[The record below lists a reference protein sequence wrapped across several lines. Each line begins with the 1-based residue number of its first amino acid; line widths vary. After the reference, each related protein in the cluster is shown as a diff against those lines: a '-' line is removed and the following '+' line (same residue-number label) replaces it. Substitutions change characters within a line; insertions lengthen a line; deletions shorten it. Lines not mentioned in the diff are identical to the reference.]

1 MTFQLF
7 DYSSYLNF
15 NTLIEL
21 AIAVSSIALS
31 YFFVADILR
40 RFISKNSKAKNKVIT
55 EGLIKVIFPV
65 CAIVMIGFAQ
75 TISTIFFSHG
85 LLVLVQKL
93 LIALVVIRLSVYLM
107 RYLSKPNSI
116 LRAFENTVSVVIWVV
131 LALQITGVL
140 PEFINSLDAVTFKI
154 GSQNLSL
161 LMMVQAIIAIF
172 LSILIAM
179 TISKFIENKL
189 MKASHLDANAKVM
202 MNKVFRIFLYFIAVV
217 ISLSSIGINLTFLS
231 VLGGAFGVGLAFG
244 LQKIASNYISGF
256 IILLDKSI
264 HIGDI
269 LSIGEHYG
277 VVTVIRSR
285 YTVLKKLDGIEVIIP
300 NETLISENI
309 INHTLTDRKSR
320 ISIDVQ
326 ISYKSSVDKAFEIM
340 LNCAKN
346 ESRVLNDPEPSVFLM
361 KFADS
366 GIDLMLSFYIVDP
379 EEGSWGLKSDIY
391 REIWSEFQ
399 RHNIEIPYPYRT
411 IEIINPE
418 KN

>member
-55 EGLIKVIFPV
+55 EGLIKVIFPI

-107 RYLSKPNSI
+107 RYLSKPNPI
-116 LRAFENTVSVVIWVV
+116 LRAFENTVSGVIWVL

-179 TISKFIENKL
+179 TISKFIKNKL
-189 MKASHLDANAKVM
+189 MKVSHLNANAKVM
-202 MNKVFRIFLYFIAVV
+202 INNVFRIFLYFIAVV
-217 ISLSSIGINLTFLS
+217 IALSSIGINLTVLS
-231 VLGGAFGVGLAFG
+231 IFGGAFGFGLAFG
-244 LQKIASNYISGF
+244 LQKIASNYVCGF
-256 IILLDKSI
+256 IILIDKSI

-269 LSIGEHYG
+269 LIVGEHYG
-277 VVTVIRSR
+277 VVTSIRSR
-285 YTVLKKLDGIEVIIP
+285 YTVLRKLDGVEVIIP

-309 INHTLTDRKSR
+309 VNHSFSDRKVR
-320 ISIDVQ
+320 VSIEVQ
-326 ISYKSSVDKAFEIM
+326 ISYKSPVDTAFEIM
-340 LNCAKN
+340 LKAAKS
-346 ESRVLNDPEPSVFLM
+346 EKRVLKDPEPNVYLTGFG
-361 KFADS
+361 DN
-366 GIDLMLSFYIVDP
+366 GIDILLSFYILDP
-379 EEGSWGLKSDIY
+379 EEGSLSLKSDINKK
-391 REIWSEFQ
+391 IWKEFQ
-399 RHNIEIPYPYRT
+399 AKGIEIPYPYRT
-411 IEIINPE
+411 VEIIN
-418 KN
+418 K